1 MRADVD
7 VRVENRESRR
17 HARDDSGPHPVLTCR
32 RLTPGYGTT
41 LRTLFLPPTYQ
52 DSAESGRLI
61 LRDGSSAF
69 IRPSEP
75 GDHDALREFFHQLSP
90 ESKRRRF
97 FSTADPAESLLE
109 RQCDSSNPRS
119 QLTLIVSRVVE
130 GASRIIATGS
140 YVARDEASAEVAFAV
155 DDEFQGKGLGG
166 LLLERL
172 ALLAA
177 RHGFV
182 RFWALTL
189 LGNQMMLETFR
200 QSGFSIHSKIED
212 ESVEIDFSVAPS
224 EGSVSRSEIRDRV
237 FTTASLRPFFRPR
250 SVAVVGASLETSGVG
265 MRILE
270 ALSKGGFQSA
280 VYAASP
286 ALPSVAPWP
295 AYPSARE
302 LPQGTD
308 LAILVAPR
316 DAVLETVD
324 DCAAAG
330 IRAVVVVTAGFA
342 EAGAEGRALQEKLL
356 QKVRGHGM
364 RVVGPNSMGL
374 LNTDPAVRLNASL
387 SSTLPPSGG
396 VAMLSQSSA
405 LGLAMLALARQRHVG
420 ISTFISVGNKAD
432 ISGND
437 LLQYWQGD
445 EATRVILLYLESFGN
460 PRRFARVA
468 RGVSS
473 GKPIVVVKPGRRSA
487 SLEAGSGPAA
497 LVEDDA
503 AVDAL
508 FRQTGIIRAETLD
521 EMFDIASA
529 LDRQPLPAGRRV
541 AILSDR
547 SGPGILCA
555 GACEAARLS
564 VPPLSDST
572 AKRLGAFLPAGAA
585 IGNPLE
591 LAASA
596 TPEQYARA
604 LEALLLDREV
614 DSLIAIQSPLDAD
627 ESAAM
632 LEAIRQGTAGGR
644 AAGGGGKPV
653 LACLVAMENVGGPIA
668 LADESLPA
676 YAYPESAAR
685 VLGKIATYAVWRA
698 RPHGII
704 PDFDDI
710 DPASARRTCQE
721 AIQARGPGWLT
732 AQEAREVLQAMRV
745 PMAPG
750 GVARTAEEAAKLAR
764 KVGFPVAVKS
774 ASPAIFHK
782 TEKAAVQLNVSDEA
796 AVRKAFEAIRRS
808 LETDGSHVVN
818 DGVLVQPM
826 VKDHVEVTVGMFED
840 ASFGPLIA
848 FGLGG
853 IHVEVIADPAVR
865 ITPLT
870 NRAAAAMV
878 RETRGYPLL
887 AGYRGCPR
895 ADIEAIHDLLLRV
908 SRLVEEVPD
917 LAELE
922 LSPVFVGPPGK
933 GCLILDSRIRVAH
946 PREGRAAR
954 YTTTAPALR
963 VAAPSPSPLASAIV
977 EGASHDRIR

>member
-1 MRADVD
+1 M
-7 VRVENRESRR
+7 
-17 HARDDSGPHPVLTCR
+17 
-32 RLTPGYGTT
+32 
-41 LRTLFLPPTYQ
+41 RTLFLPPTYQ

-61 LRDGSSAF
+61 LRDGSTAF
-69 IRPSEP
+69 VRLSEP
-75 GDHDALREFFHQLSP
+75 GDLDALREFFHQLSP

-97 FSTADPAESLLE
+97 FSAADPAEALVT
-109 RQCDSSNPRS
+109 RQCDSSNPRA

-130 GASRIIATGS
+130 GSSRIIATGS

-189 LGNQMMLETFR
+189 LGNQMMMETFR
-200 QSGFSIHSKIED
+200 QSGFPIHSKIED

-224 EGSVSRSEIRDRV
+224 EDSVSRSEIRDRV

-250 SVAVVGASLETSGVG
+250 SIAVVGAPRDASSIG
-265 MRILE
+265 MGILG
-270 ALSKGGFQSA
+270 ALSRGGFQGP

-295 AYPSARE
+295 AYTSARE
-302 LPQGTD
+302 IPHGTD
-308 LAILVAPR
+308 LAIMVTPR
-316 DAVLETVD
+316 DAVLEAVD

-330 IRAVVVVTAGFA
+330 VRALVVVTAGFA

-356 QKVRGHGM
+356 EKARGYGM
-364 RVVGPNSMGL
+364 RMVGPNSMGL

-387 SSTLPPSGG
+387 SPTLPPSGG
-396 VAMLSQSSA
+396 VAMLSQSGA
-405 LGLAMLALARQRHVG
+405 LGLAMLALARQRYVG

-437 LLQYWQGD
+437 LLQYWEGD
-445 EATRVILLYLESFGN
+445 EVTRVILLYLESFGN

-468 RGVSS
+468 RGVSR
-473 GKPIVVVKPGRRSA
+473 GKPIVVVKPGRRAA
-487 SLEAGSGPAA
+487 SLETGLGASA
-497 LVEDDA
+497 LVADDT

-521 EMFDIASA
+521 EMFDLASA

-541 AILSDR
+541 AILSDQ
-547 SGPGILCA
+547 SGPGFLCA

-564 VPPLSDST
+564 VSPLSDST
-572 AKRLGAFLPAGAA
+572 AKRLEAFLSAGTV

-596 TPEQYARA
+596 TADQYALA
-604 LEALLLDREV
+604 LESLLVDRDV
-614 DSLIAIQSPLDAD
+614 DSVIAIQTQLDAD

-632 LEAIRQGTAGGR
+632 LEAIRQGTAEGR
-644 AAGGGGKPV
+644 AAGGAGKPV
-653 LACLVAMENVGGPIA
+653 LACLVAKEDAGGPIA
-668 LADESLPA
+668 LAGESIPT

-685 VLGKIATYAVWRA
+685 VLGKVATYAVWRA
-698 RPHGII
+698 GPHGIV

-710 DPASARRTCQE
+710 DPASARGTCRW
-721 AIQARGPGWLT
+721 AIEERGAGWLT
-732 AQEAREVLQAMRV
+732 ADEARAVLRAMHLPV
-745 PMAPG
+745 APG
-750 GVARTAEEAAKLAR
+750 GVALTADSAARIAR
-764 KVGFPVAVKS
+764 SVGFPVAVKS
-774 ASPAIFHK
+774 ASPRVFHK
-782 TEKAAVQLNVSDEA
+782 TEKGAVHLNVTDGA
-796 AVRKAFEAIRRS
+796 AARRAFGVIRDS
-808 LETDGSHVVN
+808 LEADGSTGARA
-818 DGVLVQPM
+818 GVLVQPM
-826 VKDHVEVTVGMFED
+826 VKSDAEVTVGMFED
-840 ASFGPLIA
+840 PSFGPLIA

-853 IHVEVIADPAVR
+853 IPVEAIADPAVR
-865 ITPLT
+865 VTPLT
-870 NRAAAAMV
+870 DRAAAAMV

-887 AGYRGCPR
+887 AGYRGYPP
-895 ADIEAIHDLLLRV
+895 ADIESIHDVLLRV

-917 LAELE
+917 IAELE
-922 LSPVFVGPPGK
+922 LSPIFVGSPGE
-933 GCLILDSRIRVAH
+933 GCRILDSRIRVAL
-946 PREGRAAR
+946 PQKGRAAG
-954 YTTTAPALR
+954 YTTTVPAHPLPQKLPLE
-963 VAAPSPSPLASAIV
+963 VAKATV
-977 EGASHDRIR
+977 EGESHDRVR

>member
-1 MRADVD
+1 M
-7 VRVENRESRR
+7 
-17 HARDDSGPHPVLTCR
+17 
-32 RLTPGYGTT
+32 
-41 LRTLFLPPTYQ
+41 RTLFLPPTYQ

-61 LRDGSSAF
+61 LRDGSTAF

-75 GDHDALREFFHQLSP
+75 GDLDALREFFHQLSP
-90 ESKRRRF
+90 ESKKRRF
-97 FSTADPAESLLE
+97 FSAADPADTLLT
-109 RQCDSSNPRS
+109 RQCDSSNPRA

-140 YVARDEASAEVAFAV
+140 YVARDETSAEVAFAV

-166 LLLERL
+166 ILLERL

-200 QSGFSIHSKIED
+200 QSGFSLHSKIED

-224 EGSVSRSEIRDRV
+224 EDSVSRSEMRDRV

-250 SVAVVGASLETSGVG
+250 SIAVVGASRDTSAVG
-265 MRILE
+265 LRILA
-270 ALSKGGFQSA
+270 ALSKGGFQA
-280 VYAASP
+280 PIYAASP

-295 AYPSARE
+295 AFPSARE
-302 LPQGTD
+302 IPHGTD
-308 LAILVAPR
+308 LAIMVTPR
-316 DAVLETVD
+316 DSVLEAVD

-330 IRAVVVVTAGFA
+330 VRALVVVTAGFA
-342 EAGAEGRALQEKLL
+342 EAGAEGRALQERLL
-356 QKVRGHGM
+356 EKTRGLGI

-374 LNTDPAVRLNASL
+374 LNTDPAVRLNASV
-387 SSTLPPSGG
+387 SPTLPPAGS
-396 VAMLSQSSA
+396 VAMLSQSGA
-405 LGLAMLALARQRHVG
+405 LGLAMLTLARQRHVG

-437 LLQYWQGD
+437 LLQYWEGD

-468 RGVSS
+468 RAVSR
-473 GKPIVVVKPGRRSA
+473 GKPIVVVKPGRRA
-487 SLEAGSGPAA
+487 ARLEAVSSAAA
-497 LVEDDA
+497 LVEDDT

-508 FRQTGIIRAETLD
+508 FRQTGVIRAETLD
-521 EMFDIASA
+521 EMFDLASA

-547 SGPGILCA
+547 SGPGVLCA

-564 VPPLSDST
+564 VPQLSEST
-572 AKRLGAFLPAGAA
+572 VKRLEAFLPAGRP

-596 TPEQYARA
+596 TADQYARA
-604 LEALLLDREV
+604 LESLLLDREV
-614 DSLIAIQSPLDAD
+614 ESVIAIRTPLDAE

-632 LEAIRQGTAGGR
+632 PEAIRQGTASGR
-644 AAGGGGKPV
+644 AAGGAGKPV
-653 LACLVAMENVGGPIA
+653 LACLVAKEEASGPIV
-668 LADESLPA
+668 LEGESIPV

-698 RPHGII
+698 GPHGIV

-710 DPASARRTCQE
+710 DPASARGTCRW
-721 AIQARGPGWLT
+721 AIEERGAGWLT
-732 AQEAREVLQAMRV
+732 AEEARTVLRAMHLPV
-745 PMAPG
+745 APG
-750 GVARTAEEAAKLAR
+750 GVAGTADEAARLAR
-764 KVGFPVAVKS
+764 SVGFPVAVKS
-774 ASPAIFHK
+774 AGPGVFHK
-782 TEKAAVQLNVSDEA
+782 TEKGAVHLNLTDEA
-796 AVRKAFEAIRRS
+796 AVRRAFEMIRGS
-808 LETDGSHVVN
+808 LEADGSFVAKE
-818 DGVLVQPM
+818 GVLVQPM
-826 VKDHVEVTVGMFED
+826 VKSDVEVTAGMFED
-840 ASFGPLIA
+840 PSFGPLIA

-853 IHVEVIADPAVR
+853 IHVEAIADPAVR
-865 ITPLT
+865 VTPLT
-870 NRAAAAMV
+870 DRAAAAMV

-887 AGYRGCPR
+887 AGYRGYPP
-895 ADIEAIHDLLLRV
+895 ADIEAIHDVLLRV

-917 LAELE
+917 IAELE
-922 LSPVFVGPPGK
+922 LSPIFVGSPGS
-933 GCLILDSRIRVAH
+933 GCRILDARIRVAL
-946 PREGRAAR
+946 PQKGRAAR
-954 YTTTAPALR
+954 YTTTVPAPADRRLPSD
-963 VAAPSPSPLASAIV
+963 VAQTTV
-977 EGASHDRIR
+977 KGASHDRVR

>member
-1 MRADVD
+1 MRTDVD
-7 VRVENRESRR
+7 VGVEDRKGRG
-17 HARDDSGPHPVLTCR
+17 HARDDSGPRPVLTSR

-61 LRDGSSAF
+61 LRDGSTAF
-69 IRPSEP
+69 IRLSEP
-75 GDHDALREFFHQLSP
+75 EDHDALREFFHQLSP
-90 ESKRRRF
+90 QSKRRRF
-97 FSTADPAESLLE
+97 FSAADPAEALIK

-119 QLTLIVSRVVE
+119 QLTLIVNRVVD
-130 GASRIIATGS
+130 GAPRIIATGS
-140 YVARDEASAEVAFAV
+140 YVARDEASAEIAFAV

-200 QSGFSIHSKIED
+200 QSGFPIHSKIED

-224 EGSVSRSEIRDRV
+224 EDSVSRSEMRDRV

-250 SVAVVGASLETSGVG
+250 SIAVVAASRDTSSIG

-270 ALSKGGFQSA
+270 ALSHGGFRGP

-302 LPQGTD
+302 VPHGTD
-308 LAILVAPR
+308 LAIMVTPR
-316 DAVLETVD
+316 EAVLEAVD

-330 IRAVVVVTAGFA
+330 IRALVVLTAGFA
-342 EAGAEGRALQEKLL
+342 EAGAEGRALQKKLL
-356 QKVRGHGM
+356 EKARGHGM

-374 LNTDPAVRLNASL
+374 LNTDPEVRLNASV
-387 SSTLPPSGG
+387 SPILPSRGS
-396 VAMLSQSSA
+396 VAMSSQSGA

-420 ISTFISVGNKAD
+420 VSTFISVGNKAD

-437 LLQYWQGD
+437 LLQYWEGD

-468 RGVSS
+468 RGVSR
-473 GKPIVVVKPGRRSA
+473 GKPIVVVKPGRRPA
-487 SLEAGSGPAA
+487 SLEAGPDSAA
-497 LVEDDA
+497 LPADDA

-508 FRQTGIIRAETLD
+508 FRQTGVIRAETLD
-521 EMFDIASA
+521 EMFDLASA

-541 AILSDR
+541 AILSDQ

-555 GACEAARLS
+555 GACEAARLTVS
-564 VPPLSDST
+564 PLSDST
-572 AKRLGAFLPAGAA
+572 TKWLEAFLPAGTA

-591 LAASA
+591 LPASA
-596 TPEQYARA
+596 TSDQYARA
-604 LEALLLDREV
+604 LERLLLDREV
-614 DSLIAIQSPLDAD
+614 DSVIAIQAPLIAD
-627 ESAAM
+627 ESASM

-644 AAGGGGKPV
+644 AAGGAGKPV
-653 LACLVAMENVGGPIA
+653 LACLVAKEDASGPIV
-668 LADESLPA
+668 LAGESIPT

-698 RPHGII
+698 GPHGIV

-710 DPASARRTCQE
+710 DPASARRTCRA
-721 AIQARGPGWLT
+721 AIEERGAGWLR
-732 AQEAREVLQAMRV
+732 AEEARAVLRAMHLPV
-745 PMAPG
+745 APG
-750 GVARTAEEAAKLAR
+750 GVARTADETAKLAR
-764 KVGFPVAVKS
+764 DVGFPVAVKS
-774 ASPAIFHK
+774 ASPRIFHK
-782 TEKAAVQLNVSDEA
+782 TEKGAVHLNVGDEA
-796 AVRKAFEAIRRS
+796 TVRKAFEVTRRS
-808 LETDGSHVVN
+808 LEADGSLVKN
-818 DGVLVQPM
+818 DGVLVLPM
-826 VKDHVEVTVGMFED
+826 VRGDVEVTVGMYED
-840 ASFGPLIA
+840 PSFGPLIA

-853 IHVEVIADPAVR
+853 IHVEVIADPSVR
-865 ITPLT
+865 VTPLT
-870 NRAAAAMV
+870 DRAAATMV
-878 RETRGYPLL
+878 RETRGYALL
-887 AGYRGCPR
+887 AGYRGYPP
-895 ADIEAIHDLLLRV
+895 ADIDAIHDVLLRV

-933 GCLILDSRIRVAH
+933 GCRILDSRIRVAL
-946 PREGRAAR
+946 PGEGRAVR
-954 YTTTAPALR
+954 YTTTARTLR
-963 VAAPSPSPLASAIV
+963 RGADFPLPPASALV
-977 EGASHDRIR
+977 EGASSDRNR

>member
-1 MRADVD
+1 MPTAD
-7 VRVENRESRR
+7 
-17 HARDDSGPHPVLTCR
+17 A
-32 RLTPGYGTT
+32 PGYGTT

-61 LRDGSSAF
+61 LRDGSTAF
-69 IRPSEP
+69 IRPSVP
-75 GDHDALREFFHQLSP
+75 GDLDALREFFHQLSS

-97 FSTADPAESLLE
+97 FSAADPAESLLV
-109 RQCDSSNPRS
+109 RQCDSSNPRA

-182 RFWALTL
+182 RFWALTM

-200 QSGFSIHSKIED
+200 QSGFPIHSKIED

-224 EGSVSRSEIRDRV
+224 EDSVSRSEMRDRV
-237 FTTASLRPFFRPR
+237 FTTASLRPFFQPR
-250 SVAVVGASLETSGVG
+250 SLAVVASRDTSGIG

-270 ALSKGGFQSA
+270 ALSKGGFQGP
-280 VYAASP
+280 VYSASP

-302 LPQGTD
+302 LPHGTD
-308 LAILVAPR
+308 LAIMVSPR
-316 DAVLETVD
+316 DVVLEAVD

-330 IRAVVVVTAGFA
+330 VRALIVVTAGFA
-342 EAGAEGRALQEKLL
+342 EVGAEGRALQERLL
-356 QKVRGHGM
+356 EKARGHGM

-387 SSTLPPSGG
+387 SPTLPPSGS

-405 LGLAMLALARQRHVG
+405 LGVAMLALARQRHLG

-437 LLQYWQGD
+437 LLQYWEGD

-468 RGVSS
+468 RGVSR
-473 GKPIVVVKPGRRSA
+473 GKPIVVVKPGRRPA
-487 SLEAGSGPAA
+487 SLEAGSGAA
-497 LVEDDA
+497 TLVADDA

-508 FRQTGIIRAETLD
+508 FRQTGVIRAETLD
-521 EMFDIASA
+521 EMFDLASA
-529 LDRQPLPAGRRV
+529 LDRQPLPSGRRV

-547 SGPGILCA
+547 SGPGTLCA

-564 VPPLSDST
+564 LPSLSHST
-572 AKRLGAFLPAGAA
+572 TKRLEVLLPAGAA

-591 LAASA
+591 LTASA
-596 TPEQYARA
+596 TADQYAEA
-604 LEALLLDREV
+604 LESLLLDREV
-614 DSLIAIQSPLDAD
+614 DSVIAIQTPLEAD

-632 LEAIRQGTAGGR
+632 LEAIREGTARGR
-644 AAGGGGKPV
+644 AAGGAGKPV
-653 LACLVAMENVGGPIA
+653 LACLVAKEDAIGPIA
-668 LADESLPA
+668 LDGESLPA

-685 VLGKIATYAVWRA
+685 VLGKIAAYAVWRGG
-698 RPHGII
+698 PHGVV

-710 DPASARRTCQE
+710 DPDAARRTCRE
-721 AIQARGPGWLT
+721 AIERRGAGWLT
-732 AQEAREVLQAMRV
+732 AEEARAVLRAMHLPV
-745 PMAPG
+745 APG
-750 GVARTAEEAAKLAR
+750 GFARTADETAKLAR
-764 KVGFPVAVKS
+764 SVGFPVAVKS
-774 ASPAIFHK
+774 ASPRIFHK
-782 TEKAAVQLNVSDEA
+782 TEKGAVQLNVGDEA
-796 AVRKAFEAIRRS
+796 AVRKAFVVIRRS
-808 LETDGSHVVN
+808 LEADGSFVAN
-818 DGVLVQPM
+818 EGVLVQPM
-826 VKDHVEVTVGMFED
+826 VKSDVEVTVGMFED

-853 IHVEVIADPAVR
+853 IHVEVIADPGVR
-865 ITPLT
+865 VTPLT
-870 NRAAAAMV
+870 DRAAAAMV

-887 AGYRGCPR
+887 AGYRGYPP
-895 ADIEAIHDLLLRV
+895 ADIEAIHDVLLRV
-908 SRLVEEVPD
+908 SRLVEEVPE

-922 LSPVFVGPPGK
+922 LAPVFVGSPGQ
-933 GCLILDSRIRVAH
+933 GCRILDSRIRVAL

-954 YTTTAPALR
+954 YTTTAAVLR
-963 VAAPSPSPLASAIV
+963 GEAGSPTPLASANV

>member
-1 MRADVD
+1 M
-7 VRVENRESRR
+7 
-17 HARDDSGPHPVLTCR
+17 
-32 RLTPGYGTT
+32 
-41 LRTLFLPPTYQ
+41 RTLFLPPTYQ

-69 IRPSEP
+69 IRLSEP
-75 GDHDALREFFHQLSP
+75 GDLDAMREFFHQLSP

-97 FSTADPAESLLE
+97 FSAADPAETLL
-109 RQCDSSNPRS
+109 RKQCDSSNPRA

-130 GASRIIATGS
+130 GTSRIIATGS
-140 YVARDEASAEVAFAV
+140 YVARDETTAEVAFAV

-177 RHGFV
+177 RHGFI

-189 LGNQMMLETFR
+189 LGNQLMMETFR
-200 QSGFSIHSKIED
+200 QSGFPIHSKIED

-224 EGSVSRSEIRDRV
+224 EDSVSRSEMRDRV

-250 SVAVVGASLETSGVG
+250 SLAVVGASRDTSGIG
-265 MRILE
+265 LRILE
-270 ALSKGGFQSA
+270 ALSKGGFQGP
-280 VYAASP
+280 VYTASP

-295 AYPSARE
+295 AYPSARQ
-302 LPQGTD
+302 LPGGTD
-308 LAILVAPR
+308 LAIIVTPR
-316 DAVLETVD
+316 DAVLEAVE

-330 IRAVVVVTAGFA
+330 IRALLVVTPGFA
-342 EAGAEGRALQEKLL
+342 EVGAEGRALQEKLL
-356 QKVRGHGM
+356 DKARGHGM

-374 LNTDPAVRLNASL
+374 LNADPLVRLNASL
-387 SSTLPPSGG
+387 SPTLPPSGN

-437 LLQYWQGD
+437 LLQYWEGD

-468 RGVSS
+468 RGVSR
-473 GKPIVVVKPGRRSA
+473 GKPIVVVKPGRRPA
-487 SLEAGSGPAA
+487 SLEGGSDTAA
-497 LVEDDA
+497 LAADDA

-508 FRQTGIIRAETLD
+508 FRQTGVIRAETLD
-521 EMFDIASA
+521 EMFDLASA

-572 AKRLGAFLPAGAA
+572 ATRLEALVPDGTA

-596 TPEQYARA
+596 TADQYARA
-604 LEALLLDREV
+604 LESLLLDREV
-614 DSLIAIQSPLDAD
+614 DSVIAIQTPLDAD
-627 ESAAM
+627 DSAAM
-632 LEAIRQGTAGGR
+632 PEAIRQGTAGAR
-644 AAGGGGKPV
+644 AAGCAGKPV
-653 LACLVAMENVGGPIA
+653 LACLVAKEDPVEPIV
-668 LADESLPA
+668 LHGESIPT

-685 VLGKIATYAVWRA
+685 VLGKVATYAVWRA
-698 RPHGII
+698 GPHGIV

-710 DPASARRTCQE
+710 DPASARGTCRW
-721 AIQARGPGWLT
+721 AIEERGAGWLT
-732 AQEAREVLQAMRV
+732 ADEARAVFRAMHLPV
-745 PMAPG
+745 APG
-750 GVARTAEEAAKLAR
+750 GVARTADEAARVAR
-764 KVGFPVAVKS
+764 SIGFPIAVKS
-774 ASPAIFHK
+774 ASPRVFHK
-782 TEKAAVQLNVSDEA
+782 TEKGAVHLNVTDERTA
-796 AVRKAFEAIRRS
+796 RRAFDAIRDS
-808 LETDGSHVVN
+808 LEADGSFVAKE
-818 DGVLVQPM
+818 GVLVQPM
-826 VKDHVEVTVGMFED
+826 VKNDVEVTVSMFED
-840 ASFGPLIA
+840 PSFGPLIA

-853 IHVEVIADPAVR
+853 IHVEAIADPAVR
-865 ITPLT
+865 VTPLT
-870 NRAAAAMV
+870 DRAAAAMV

-887 AGYRGCPR
+887 AGYRGYPP
-895 ADIEAIHDLLLRV
+895 ADIEAIHDVLLRV

-917 LAELE
+917 IAELE
-922 LSPVFVGPPGK
+922 LSPIFVGSPGE
-933 GCLILDSRIRVAH
+933 GCRILDSRIRVAL
-946 PREGRAAR
+946 PQKGRASR
-954 YTTTAPALR
+954 YTPTAPAR
-963 VAAPSPSPLASAIV
+963 PPGAEASVRGGDENRRRSIT
-977 EGASHDRIR
+977 